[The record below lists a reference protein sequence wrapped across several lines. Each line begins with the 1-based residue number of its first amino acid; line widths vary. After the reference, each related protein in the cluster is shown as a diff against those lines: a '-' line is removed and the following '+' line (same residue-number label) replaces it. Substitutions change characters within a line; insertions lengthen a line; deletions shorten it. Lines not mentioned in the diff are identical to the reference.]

1 MTAALIALAA
11 ALLAVGLALVVT
23 APTVRAATAGWALTL
38 TAGWLW
44 LAALHH
50 AERRTR

>member
-1 MTAALIALAA
+1 VTAALIALAA
-11 ALLAVGLALVVT
+11 ALLAVGLALVVA

-38 TAGWLW
+38 TASWLW

-50 AERRTR
+50 ADRSRS

>member
-11 ALLAVGLALVVT
+11 AVAAVGLALVVT

-50 AERRTR
+50 ADRSRS